1 MLHWI
6 AAKQPVPADVH
17 QVTEHQNAV
26 PNHVNFS
33 GWIVRPA
40 NGHFGSAQAMASRE
54 KEDLRIETEPLDS
67 LLLEDDSA
75 RLTNERFKATLR
87 VMQGQPE

>member
-1 MLHWI
+1 MFHRV
-6 AAKQPVPADVH
+6 ATNKPVPADVD

-33 GWIVRPA
+33 GWVVRPA

-54 KEDLRIETEPLDS
+54 KKDLRVETEPLDS
-67 LLLEDDSA
+67 LLLEDNSA
-75 RLTNERFKATLR
+75 RLTNDRAR
-87 VMQGQPE
+87 AAR